1 MKIKTSTGRKIRYG
15 GTSIVIVAL
24 VIAVVIILNAIM
36 TLLTQKFMW
45 YGDMTPELKFT
56 ITEECFELIGEE
68 TDNGKNSAIE
78 MVKKFRKE
86 NADFNTANPTAVQRD
101 ENIKIKILFL
111 LEEDVMSQTDG
122 YIYNNAKELQ
132 VRFSDYIELEFTD
145 AMKNPSR
152 FKKYLSS
159 NTDTIDFNSVII
171 EFGESYQIR
180 NFKTFYLY
188 DNTQGQPYAYNA
200 ERAFASSILAVT
212 RAQLPLACYT
222 VGHGESFPKGPGYN
236 LESSTVPFLDT
247 LRNSGYEVRAI
258 NLQEEDI
265 PEECKLL
272 ITYAPQSDFIESDIA
287 STFVDEK
294 KDEIKK
300 IEKFLQIEKDED
312 RGGSYMVFL
321 DPSVKNELP
330 VLESFLD
337 EWGLSVRREE
347 NREPVLVR
355 DSANSVIGDSSEIF
369 TDYAVNDLMQGWAE
383 NLTTP
388 VVFKN
393 AMAIE
398 YAKDYKGLFQPLATD
413 SSKNFSYGYNDSFP
427 PEGRIVYPMFYT
439 REGASGYVNGESVVT
454 STASDPIML
463 MAVSTQTFYKK
474 DQMDNIT
481 KYISD
486 SSTVLLCGSTDFGSS
501 KYLEE
506 AIESFGNS
514 NMLMSAFQLSGR
526 EPVPTN
532 LGTKQFANYN
542 IESISA
548 RAATVYTVVLSLAP
562 IAIASLAGVIVL
574 VRRKNK

>member
-1 MKIKTSTGRKIRYG
+1 MMKKMMKKILALLLVVVMILGVLAACGNEGENREILKTEVKDGYLWITYSDDPGNPVNVG
-15 GTSIVIVAL
+15 PVSNVD
-24 VIAVVIILNAIM
+24 
-36 TLLTQKFMW
+36 TQTETETQT
-45 YGDMTPELKFT
+45 D
-56 ITEECFELIGEE
+56 TEEI
-68 TDNGKNSAIE
+68 KN
-78 MVKKFRKE
+78 
-86 NADFNTANPTAVQRD
+86 
-101 ENIKIKILFL
+101 
-111 LEEDVMSQTDG
+111 EDP
-122 YIYNNAKELQ
+122 A
-132 VRFSDYIELEFTD
+132 
-145 AMKNPSR
+145 
-152 FKKYLSS
+152 
-159 NTDTIDFNSVII
+159 
-171 EFGESYQIR
+171 
-180 NFKTFYLY
+180 
-188 DNTQGQPYAYNA
+188 
-200 ERAFASSILAVT
+200 
-212 RAQLPLACYT
+212 LACYT
-222 VGHGESFPKGPGYN
+222 VNHGESFPSTPGYN
-236 LESSTVPFLDT
+236 LQSTTYPFLDA
-247 LRNSGYEVRAI
+247 LKNAGYEVRAI

-300 IEKFLQIEKDED
+300 IEKFLKIEKDED

-347 NREPVLVR
+347 SREPVLVR

-413 SSKNFSYGYNDSFP
+413 KNKTFSYGYNDSFP
-427 PEGRIVYPMFYT
+427 PEGRVVYPMFYA
-439 REGASGYVNGESVVT
+439 REGAVGYASGEGVVT
-454 STASDPIML
+454 STASDPLML
-463 MAVSTQTFYKK
+463 MAVSTQTFYKE

-481 KYISD
+481 KTISY
-486 SSTVLLCGSTDFGSS
+486 SATVILCGSTDFGSS

-506 AIESFGNS
+506 AIESYGNS
-514 NMLMSAFQLSGR
+514 DMLMSAFQLSGR

>member
-15 GTSIVIVAL
+15 STSIAIVAL
-24 VIAVVIILNAIM
+24 VIAVVVVLNAIM

-56 ITEECFELIGEE
+56 ISDECFDLIGEQ
-68 TDNGKNSAIE
+68 TDNGENSAIE
-78 MVKKFRKE
+78 MVNKFRKE
-86 NADFNTANPTAVQRD
+86 NADFNTANPTAEKRD

-111 LEEDVMSQTDG
+111 LEEDIMAQTDG

-132 VRFSDYIELEFTD
+132 AKFPEYIELEFTD
-145 AMKNPSR
+145 AMKNPTR

-200 ERAFASSILAVT
+200 ERAFASSLLAVT

-222 VGHGESFPKGPGYN
+222 TGHGEDFPKGPGYN
-236 LESSTVPFLDT
+236 LQSDSKPFLET
-247 LRNSGYEVRAI
+247 LKNAGYEVREI
-258 NLQEEDI
+258 NLQTEDI

-272 ITYAPQSDFIESDIA
+272 ITYAPEIDFNED
-287 STFVDEK
+287 TFERK
-294 KDEIKK
+294 GELKK
-300 IEKFLQIEKDED
+300 IDEFLSAGK
-312 RGGSYMVFL
+312 SYMVFL
-321 DPSVKNELP
+321 DPNVGELP
-330 VLESFLD
+330 ILESFLD

-347 NREPVLVR
+347 NREPILVK
-355 DSANSVIGDSSEIF
+355 DSANSVLGDSAEIF
-369 TDYAVNDLMQGWAE
+369 ADYAVNDLMQGWAE
-383 NLTTP
+383 DLTAP

-398 YAKDYKGLFQPLATD
+398 YSKDYKGLFQPLATD
-413 SSKNFSYGYNDSFP
+413 SSKTFSYGYNDSFP
-427 PEGRIVYPMFYT
+427 PEGRVVYPMFYA
-439 REGASGYVNGESVVT
+439 REGAVGYASGEGIVT
-454 STASDPIML
+454 STASDPLML
-463 MAVSTQTFYKK
+463 MAVSTQTFYKE

-481 KYISD
+481 KTISY
-486 SSTVLLCGSTDFGSS
+486 SATVVLCGSTDFGSS

-506 AIESFGNS
+506 AIESYGNS
-514 NMLMSAFQLSGR
+514 DMLMSAFQLSGK
-526 EPVPTN
+526 EPIPTN
-532 LGTKQFANYN
+532 LKTKQFANYN

-548 RAATVYTVVLSLAP
+548 RAATIYTVVLTLAP